1 MGMLP
6 YVTNVQRPCV
16 ASNIFFWGV
25 FHADGEDER
34 LLITGTDGSTNVIGW
49 NEIMV
54 AFGAEQTEDEE
65 FRAIKVMHK
74 QLLPYRPGEF
84 LPEMVERNPN
94 RELVS
99 GCDYEEVHY
108 YKEAAP
114 YGPTFYLMSVISELF
129 WGHAKNPRFQTPQVY
144 AYLRGLHGH
153 LCNWAKAILKVIRT
167 EIVTLQKLA
176 KSEGSRRSIPVVWA
190 PLFLHI
196 LYTYRTKIFGG
207 SPLQEGSAWIQWQM
221 TTKDGDIALPGLR
234 SKFPQ
239 PVAELDEIRSRCKLQ
254 ETIPVHVSS
263 QDGVPMK
270 PRGLMTRITKR
281 KVANDIITIA
291 KQQKLTPRKV
301 GTRTANPAPPV
312 ATATVPVEWTVE
324 KLADSLSADLRA
336 LMPGGS
342 CSVGQG
348 GCRKENE
355 AMEVKLVA
363 LQERFNKVTSS
374 SNWAKEVASKEH
386 EAMAEKMVTL
396 QEHLD
401 KVTSSWNDAKTR
413 LAEKDRTLKMVRSS
427 EAATRAELEKLR
439 AHSKTVE
446 NTLRAEVTAAHT
458 ELTTANNGKDDLD
471 AARREISIL
480 KETNE
485 KLKTAVNSEMDGS
498 ADLQLKTQ
506 GLKDKLAALKFKL
519 DRAEEAQKEARTEL
533 ATAKK
538 QLRMFEIGA

>member
-1 MGMLP
+1 MR
-6 YVTNVQRPCV
+6 T
-16 ASNIFFWGV
+16 
-25 FHADGEDER
+25 GEDER
-34 LLITGTDGSTNVIGW
+34 LLITGTDGSTN
-49 NEIMV
+49 
-54 AFGAEQTEDEE
+54 T
-65 FRAIKVMHK
+65 
-74 QLLPYRPGEF
+74 
-84 LPEMVERNPN
+84 VERNPN

-99 GCDYEEVHY
+99 GGDYEEVHY

-153 LCNWAKAILKVIRT
+153 RCNWAKAILKVIRM

-176 KSEGSRRSIPVVWA
+176 KSGGSRKSIAVVWA

-196 LYTYRTKIFGG
+196 LYTYRTKIFAG
-207 SPLQEGSAWIQWQM
+207 SPLQEGLAWIQWQM
-221 TTKDGDIALPGLR
+221 TTKDCPSR
-234 SKFPQ
+234 S
-239 PVAELDEIRSRCKLQ
+239 
-254 ETIPVHVSS
+254 TI
-263 QDGVPMK
+263 Q
-270 PRGLMTRITKR
+270 
-281 KVANDIITIA
+281 VANDIVTIA

-301 GTRTANPAPPV
+301 GTRTANPAPLV
-312 ATATVPVEWTVE
+312 ATAIVPVEWTVE

-336 LMPGGS
+336 LMVSKYTPVLEVLTEAS
-342 CSVGQG
+342 AEVNLWKAKCESLEEAIASAKEVAA
-348 GCRKENE
+348 KENE
-355 AMEVKLVA
+355 AMAVKLVA
-363 LQERFNKVTSS
+363 LQERFSKVTSS
-374 SNWAKEVASKEH
+374 SNWAKEVAAKEH

-401 KVTSSWNDAKTR
+401 KVTSSWNDAKTG

-427 EAATRAELEKLR
+427 EAATRAELKKLR

-446 NTLRAEVTAAHT
+446 NTLRAEVTAART

-471 AARREISIL
+471 AAKREISIL

-498 ADLQLKTQ
+498 ADLQLKMQ
-506 GLKDKLAALKFKL
+506 GLKDELAALKFKL